1 MERAPGT
8 HAIGFQEE
16 LGLVSDH
23 PRKVLRPP
31 SLNETDL
38 GASDELGLH
47 QSVGLVLRGTQGIAA
62 GQWIGAAK
70 LKHPRR
76 EQGVHGRIAHDN
88 TLEVQVVRPLG
99 CHRLIVRMHKLHIR
113 RQAVG

>member
-47 QSVGLVLRGTQGIAA
+47 QSVGLVLRGAEGIAA
-62 GQWIGAAK
+62 SQRIGAAK
-70 LKHPRR
+70 LQHPRR
-76 EQGVHGRIAHDN
+76 EQGAHGRIAHDN